1 MNTQYFVKRVRKC
14 IEEIK
19 NLDEVYN
26 KSERAE
32 SFSGIQKEIIS
43 IGQDMTNPSLP
54 CLHKLCK
61 IAMKNDFK
69 VADLKNSLL

>member
-1 MNTQYFVKRVRKC
+1 MNTQYFVQRVRKC
-14 IEEIK
+14 IEEVKSLEDI
-19 NLDEVYN
+19 YN
-26 KSERAE
+26 KSEHAE
-32 SFSGIQKEIIS
+32 SYSNIQKEIIS